1 MTKTENFDQVHIAA
15 PEQLWDWLSVNHAQE
30 QSVWL
35 VTWKKETPEKYV
47 SREQV
52 LDALIAYGWIDGI
65 RRKRDDGKTMQLI
78 GPRQQNVW
86 AKTYKDRAE
95 RLEQEGRMKPAG
107 RRAIE
112 QAKAA
117 GLWGAMED
125 VDALVVPD
133 DLTTA
138 LKAQPP
144 ANAYF
149 EGAAPSYRRN
159 ILRWIGA
166 AKTAPTRAK
175 RIRIVVEH
183 SSERRKVPNY

>member
-1 MTKTENFDQVHIAA
+1 MTKTENFDQVHIAS
-15 PEQLWDWLSVNHAQE
+15 PDQLWDWLSLNHAQE

-47 SREQV
+47 PREQV

-78 GPRQQNVW
+78 GPRQQKVW

-144 ANAYF
+144 ANAFF
-149 EGAAPSYRRN
+149 EAAAPSYRRN

-166 AKTAPTRAK
+166 AKTEPTRAK

>member
-1 MTKTENFDQVHIAA
+1 MTKTENFDQVHIAS
-15 PEQLWDWLSVNHAQE
+15 PDQLWDWLSLNHAQE

-78 GPRQQNVW
+78 GPRQQKVW

-95 RLEQEGRMKPAG
+95 RLEQEGRMQPAG

-138 LKAQPP
+138 LKLQPP

-159 ILRWIGA
+159 ILRWVGS

-183 SSERRKVPNY
+183 SSGRRKVPNY

>member
-15 PEQLWDWLSVNHAQE
+15 PEQLWDWLSLNHAQE

-78 GPRQQNVW
+78 GPRQQKVW

-95 RLEQEGRMKPAG
+95 RLDQEGRMQPAG

-112 QAKAA
+112 QAKAT

-159 ILRWIGA
+159 ILRWIGS
-166 AKTAPTRAK
+166 AKTEPTRAK
-175 RIRIVVEH
+175 RIGIVVEH
-183 SSERRKVPNY
+183 SAERRKVPNY

>member
-15 PEQLWDWLSVNHAQE
+15 PEQLWDWLSLNHAQE

-65 RRKRDDGKTMQLI
+65 RRQRDDGKTMQLI
-78 GPRQQNVW
+78 GPRQQKVW

-144 ANAYF
+144 ANAFF

-159 ILRWIGA
+159 ILRWVGS

>member
-15 PEQLWDWLSVNHAQE
+15 PDQLWDWLSLNHVQE

-78 GPRQQNVW
+78 GPRQQKVW

-95 RLEQEGRMKPAG
+95 RLEQEGRMQPAG

-138 LKAQPP
+138 LRAQPP
-144 ANAYF
+144 ANAFF

-159 ILRWIGA
+159 ILRWIGS

-183 SSERRKVPNY
+183 SAERRKVPNY

>member
-1 MTKTENFDQVHIAA
+1 MTKTENFDQVLIASH
-15 PEQLWDWLSVNHAQE
+15 EQLWDWLSLNHAQE

-35 VTWKKETPEKYV
+35 VTWKKETPGKYV

-78 GPRQQNVW
+78 GPRQQKVW

-95 RLEQEGRMKPAG
+95 RLEQEGRMQPAG

-125 VDALVVPD
+125 VDDLVVPD

-138 LKAQPP
+138 LRAQPP

-159 ILRWIGA
+159 ILRWIGS
-166 AKTAPTRAK
+166 AKTEPTRAK

-183 SSERRKVPNY
+183 SAERRKVPNY

>member
-15 PEQLWDWLSVNHAQE
+15 PEQLWDWLSLNHAQE

-78 GPRQQNVW
+78 GPRQQKVW

-95 RLEQEGRMKPAG
+95 RLEQEGRMQPAG
-107 RRAIE
+107 HRAIE

-159 ILRWIGA
+159 ILRWIGS

-183 SSERRKVPNY
+183 SAERRKVPNY